1 MGRNGL
7 EQDWLSSTQQRL
19 EGAGHRPSGPR
30 SAVIELLARQTCCLT
45 AREITDLLREDG
57 RDVGTATVYRALEL
71 LHSLGAVQRLD
82 TGERF
87 ARYEAADPSGEH
99 HHHLLCARCGRVSQF
114 EDERLERA
122 IAGLA
127 DRLSYRIEGH
137 DVVLRGTC
145 PGCAEPIA

>member
-1 MGRNGL
+1 MASNGL
-7 EQDWLSSTQQRL
+7 EQDWLSFTHERL
-19 EGAGHRPSGPR
+19 EGGGHRPSAPR

-45 AREITDLLREDG
+45 AREITDLLRRDG
-57 RDVGTATVYRALEL
+57 RHVGAATVYRALEL

-82 TGERF
+82 TGEGF

-99 HHHLLCARCGRVSQF
+99 HHHLLCDRCGRVSQF

-122 IAGLA
+122 IVELA
-127 DRLSYRIEGH
+127 ERLSYSVEGH

-145 PGCAEPIA
+145 PACAEAAS